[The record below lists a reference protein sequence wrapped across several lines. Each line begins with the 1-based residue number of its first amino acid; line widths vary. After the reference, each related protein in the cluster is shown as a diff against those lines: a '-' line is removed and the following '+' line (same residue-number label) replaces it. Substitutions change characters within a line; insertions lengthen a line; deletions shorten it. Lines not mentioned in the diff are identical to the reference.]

1 MQIPVGLLLLACGL
15 LFSWLTPTRG
25 YHDLN
30 YLPELAVVLSA
41 AAAALVTRQGVSG
54 PVRVSVWPAMLM
66 LWPLCMVLLTLARR
80 LPVYPEMLVAPVVAC
95 VAGLLLIGV
104 LDQARAAGQALQC
117 DRILRGTVL
126 TGAVLTAATVLVQ
139 ARLLPDP
146 TGWVILP
153 PVGIVPFSNFHQ
165 RNLAALLMSMGI
177 AALWHLAGVL
187 GGPARWLLGTLGT
200 LVLTLALALTQSR
213 AGVLLPVI
221 GLLCL
226 GPLAQQRADR
236 VAVLARWLGPVLTVV
251 ACQILV
257 AWVLQHGPGGAIAPG
272 THLGGQRLA
281 EGEGLA
287 MRWQIILHG
296 LRQWLDHPVLGGG
309 WGSHPGWLYLH
320 AEQLPWPRYSTHTHN
335 LVTQL
340 LGETGLLGLLPLA
353 AVFGALAG
361 WILRPRT
368 GQANAAPPA
377 FPAAAPH
384 LAFVVVLLLH
394 SMVEYPLW
402 NTYFLLPFVWSVVRL
417 AHGRAPALEW
427 TAGRLSTALR
437 LGGVTLLVGSGV
449 LLWGLMGAIDE
460 RLAAQARHAQAG
472 RVDTPPIP
480 VAGQGFFADVVRYA
494 DPVTDSRLAVL
505 RRPLGERLALAAPM
519 DWILERLAVDQALAG
534 DAAASATSYVRLCAM
549 YRHRCASVLARL
561 ETLSGQAALFVQVRA
576 EVLRRVGVR
585 RPDDYDLPLM
595 R

>member
-1 MQIPVGLLLLACGL
+1 MPLIPVGLLLLACGL
-15 LFSWLTPTRG
+15 LFAWLTPTRG
-25 YHDLN
+25 HHDLN

-41 AAAALVTRQGVSG
+41 AAAALVTRPRVSG
-54 PVRVSVWPAMLM
+54 PVRVSAWPAMLM

-80 LPVYPEMLVAPVVAC
+80 VSVYPELLVAPVVAC
-95 VAGLLLIGV
+95 MAGLLLIGV
-104 LDQARAAGQALQC
+104 LDQAQAAGQALQG

-153 PVGIVPFSNFHQ
+153 PVGIVPFSNFYQ
-165 RNLAALLMSMGI
+165 RNLAALLMSMGL
-177 AALWHLAGVL
+177 AALWHLAGARD
-187 GGPARWLLGTLGT
+187 GAARWLLGTLGT

-213 AGVLLPVI
+213 AGVLLPVV

-226 GPLAQQRADR
+226 RPLAQGHTDRA
-236 VAVLARWLGPVLTVV
+236 AVLARWLGPVLIVV
-251 ACQILV
+251 ACQLLV
-257 AWVLQHGPGGAIAPG
+257 AWALQHGPGATIAPG
-272 THLGGQRLA
+272 AHLGLQRLA

-287 MRWQIILHG
+287 MRWQIMLHG

-335 LVTQL
+335 LVTQW

-353 AVFGALAG
+353 AAFGALAG
-361 WILRPRT
+361 WILRPHA
-368 GQANAAPPA
+368 GQTDAVP
-377 FPAAAPH
+377 PAAAPH
-384 LAFVVVLLLH
+384 LAFVALLLLH

-402 NTYFLLPFVWSVVRL
+402 NTCFLLPFVWSLTRL
-417 AHGRAPALEW
+417 AQGRAPAPAW
-427 TAGRLSTALR
+427 TTDRLSTALR
-437 LGGVTLLVGSGV
+437 LGGATLLVGGGV

-472 RVDTPPIP
+472 RIDTPPVP
-480 VAGQGFFADVVRYA
+480 AAGHGFFSDVVRYA
-494 DPVTDSRLAVL
+494 DPVTDSRVAVL

-519 DWILERLAVDQALAG
+519 DWVLERLAVDQALTG
-534 DAAASATSYVRLCAM
+534 DSAAAATSYVRLCAM
-549 YRHRCASVLARL
+549 YRHRCPEALARL
-561 ETLSGQAALFVQVRA
+561 EALSGQAALFVPIRA
-576 EVLRRVGVR
+576 EVLRRVGAR